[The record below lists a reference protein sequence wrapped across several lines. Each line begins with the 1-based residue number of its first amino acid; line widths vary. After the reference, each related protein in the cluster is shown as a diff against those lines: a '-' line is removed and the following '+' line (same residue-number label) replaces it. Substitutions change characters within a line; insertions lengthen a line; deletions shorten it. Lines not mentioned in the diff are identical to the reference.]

1 MVWLRGG
8 IKSRGDF
15 VGALKVSFKV
25 LAALIGVFVLTIIVV
40 EIGGA
45 LFG

>member
-1 MVWLRGG
+1 
-8 IKSRGDF
+8 
-15 VGALKVSFKV
+15 
-25 LAALIGVFVLTIIVV
+25 LAALIGVFFLTIIVV